1 MPLYMEWDRRR
12 SFSYPSILRGAR
24 TVMSE
29 HDAFDR
35 VLAAVH
41 DATLDETRWPATSA
55 LIDEACGLTGN
66 GLMVAEGPTND
77 VRALFV
83 GLYARGQRRDD
94 LEREYLTTYH
104 PLDERVPRFRQL
116 PARRLV
122 HITDLYTAEELKTSR
137 TYNELLPRAGM
148 QDSLNVQ
155 LPGLAGSHIGWGLND
170 PVDAEGWGSSR
181 ITMVERLLPHIQQF
195 VRVRQVLAGAGA
207 LGASLADLLATTGL
221 GIIQLDGRGRIAAA
235 NDRALAL
242 LRTGEGLVDKGGAL
256 GADVPADDAVLQG
269 LLTRALPPFGGPGAG
284 GSMTVRRA
292 ADPLP
297 LVVHLLPLGRPEP
310 AACTWPVAAV
320 VAVVDPARR
329 PRLDPALVAA
339 GLGLTPMESRV
350 AVLLTEGKSLREV
363 AAETGRQQTTIRWH
377 LRQIFTKRG
386 IARQAELV
394 RLVLS
399 LGGAAPGRR

>member
-1 MPLYMEWDRRR
+1 MASWSVKARRTTSGR
-12 SFSYPSILRGAR
+12 SSSGSTIGG
-24 TVMSE
+24 S
-29 HDAFDR
+29 
-35 VLAAVH
+35 AAH
-41 DATLDETRWPATSA
+41 
-55 LIDEACGLTGN
+55 
-66 GLMVAEGPTND
+66 
-77 VRALFV
+77 
-83 GLYARGQRRDD
+83 D
-94 LEREYLTTYH
+94 LEREYLITYH
-104 PLDERVPRFRQL
+104 PIDERVPRFRHL

-137 TYNELLPRAGM
+137 TYNEILRRAGM
-148 QDSLNVQ
+148 QDGLNVQ

-207 LGASLADLLATTGL
+207 LGASLADLLAATGL
-221 GIIQLDGRGRIAAA
+221 GIIQVDGRGRIAAA

-242 LRTGEGLVDKGGAL
+242 LRTGDGLVDQDGVL
-256 GADVPADDAVLQG
+256 GAAVPADDAVLQG

-292 ADPLP
+292 ADPQP
-297 LVVHLLPLGRPEP
+297 LVVHLLPIGRPEP
-310 AACTWPVAAV
+310 AVCTWPGAAV
-320 VAVVDPARR
+320 VVVVDPTRR

-363 AAETGRQQTTIRWH
+363 AAATGRKETTIRWH
-377 LRQIFTKRG
+377 LRQIFAKRG

-399 LGGAAPGRR
+399 LAGAAHGRR

>member
-1 MPLYMEWDRRR
+1 MR
-12 SFSYPSILRGAR
+12 SFAYPSILRGAR

-41 DATLDETRWPATSA
+41 DATLDESRWPATSA

-83 GLYARGQRRDD
+83 GLYYRGQRRDD

-148 QDSLNVQ
+148 QDGLNVQ

-242 LRTGEGLVDKGGAL
+242 LRTGDGLVDKGGVL

-284 GSMTVRRA
+284 GPRGSISMTAVRLRRRA
-292 ADPLP
+292 AGPVDTRPAAVRWAGRRRVDDGAARGGPPAARGAPPTARAAGAGRL
-297 LVVHLLPLGRPEP
+297 HLAGGRGGGGGRPGAPAAARSGAGGGGPGPHPDGEPGGGAVDRGQEP
-310 AACTWPVAAV
+310 A
-320 VAVVDPARR
+320 
-329 PRLDPALVAA
+329 
-339 GLGLTPMESRV
+339 
-350 AVLLTEGKSLREV
+350 
-363 AAETGRQQTTIRWH
+363 
-377 LRQIFTKRG
+377 
-386 IARQAELV
+386 
-394 RLVLS
+394 
-399 LGGAAPGRR
+399 

>member
-1 MPLYMEWDRRR
+1 MPLYMEGDRMR

-41 DATLDETRWPATSA
+41 AATLDETRWPATSA

-94 LEREYLTTYH
+94 LEREYLNTYH
-104 PLDERVPRFRQL
+104 PIDERVPRFRQL

-195 VRVRQVLAGAGA
+195 VRVRQVLAGALDTRWPLPRLTSLPRTMIRPLVKLTSSRICNSSSHPA
-207 LGASLADLLATTGL
+207 LRRAGVMNLVQMSRSLRLFLSIGRRHQPCRGFRSSEILHCPFSRSGVSAHCRL
-221 GIIQLDGRGRIAAA
+221 RGRAT
-235 NDRALAL
+235 RFVH
-242 LRTGEGLVDKGGAL
+242 RRGHV
-256 GADVPADDAVLQG
+256 ADGCACA
-269 LLTRALPPFGGPGAG
+269 
-284 GSMTVRRA
+284 RRA
-292 ADPLP
+292 T
-297 LVVHLLPLGRPEP
+297 HLLG
-310 AACTWPVAAV
+310 
-320 VAVVDPARR
+320 
-329 PRLDPALVAA
+329 
-339 GLGLTPMESRV
+339 
-350 AVLLTEGKSLREV
+350 
-363 AAETGRQQTTIRWH
+363 
-377 LRQIFTKRG
+377 
-386 IARQAELV
+386 
-394 RLVLS
+394 
-399 LGGAAPGRR
+399 

>member
-1 MPLYMEWDRRR
+1 MR
-12 SFSYPSILRGAR
+12 SFAYPSILRGAR

-29 HDAFDR
+29 HDVFDR

-41 DATLDETRWPATSA
+41 AATLDETRWPATSA

-66 GLMVAEGPTND
+66 GLMVGEGPTND

-83 GLYARGQRRDD
+83 GLYYRGQRRDD

-104 PLDERVPRFRQL
+104 PIDERVPRFRHL

-137 TYNELLPRAGM
+137 TYNEILRRAGM
-148 QDSLNVQ
+148 QDGLNVQ

-221 GIIQLDGRGRIAAA
+221 GIIQVDGRGRIAAA

-242 LRTGEGLVDKGGAL
+242 LRTGEGLVDTGGVL
-256 GADVPADDAVLQG
+256 GAAVPADDAVLQG
-269 LLTRALPPFGGPGAG
+269 LLTRALPPFGGQGAG

-292 ADPLP
+292 ADPQP
-297 LVVHLLPLGRPEP
+297 LVVHLLPIGRPEP
-310 AACTWPVAAV
+310 AVCTWPGAAV
-320 VAVVDPARR
+320 VVVVDPTRR

-350 AVLLTEGKSLREV
+350 AVLLTEGKNLREV
-363 AAETGRQQTTIRWH
+363 AAATGRKETTIRWH
-377 LRQIFTKRG
+377 LRQIFAKRG

-399 LGGAAPGRR
+399 LAGAAHGRR